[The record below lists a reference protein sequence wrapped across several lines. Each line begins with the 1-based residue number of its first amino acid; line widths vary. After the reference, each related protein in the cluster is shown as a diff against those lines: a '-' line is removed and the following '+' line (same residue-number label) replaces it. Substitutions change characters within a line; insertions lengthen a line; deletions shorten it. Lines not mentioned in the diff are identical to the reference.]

1 MQNCVVWVT
10 LYMDYKFYVD
20 DVTED
25 VEAERLLLKGKQV
38 TGLIKD
44 KLGEK
49 IMKEFVELKAKSY
62 SQLIDHLQQGEK
74 NQKAPKIVT

>member
-1 MQNCVVWVT
+1 
-10 LYMDYKFYVD
+10 MDYKFYVD

-49 IMKEFVELKAKSY
+49 L
-62 SQLIDHLQQGEK
+62 
-74 NQKAPKIVT
+74 

>member
-1 MQNCVVWVT
+1 MQNCVIWVT
-10 LYMDYKFYVD
+10 LYMDCKFYVD

-38 TGLIKD
+38 TGLITD
-44 KLGEK
+44 KLGKK

-62 SQLIDHLQQGEK
+62 SQLIDHCSKGK
-74 NQKAPKIVT
+74 KIKRHPKM

>member
-1 MQNCVVWVT
+1 
-10 LYMDYKFYVD
+10 MDCKFYVD

-49 IMKEFVELKAKSY
+49 IMKEFVGLKAKSY
-62 SQLIDHLQQGEK
+62 S
-74 NQKAPKIVT
+74 

>member
-1 MQNCVVWVT
+1 MQNCVIQVT

-49 IMKEFVELKAKSY
+49 L
-62 SQLIDHLQQGEK
+62 
-74 NQKAPKIVT
+74 